1 MLELGVSLSFCIEER
16 QRDSSPLAG
25 TAEKPQ
31 AVGSVLWGTAIP
43 LPSSTFE
50 GRSRLCPEQLV
61 PQGIDSPCVFLN
73 QSLPGMFYG
82 SRDLR
87 TFGVILLP
95 EFEIKDC
102 WELLGPW
109 WKPVSGNVDRE
120 ESWVGWVEKIV
131 LLPSIESDCSNMPL
145 GHGQLPKRVKINS
158 SMRFW

>member
-1 MLELGVSLSFCIEER
+1 MFLSLSALKKD
-16 QRDSSPLAG
+16 RDSSPLAG

-31 AVGSVLWGTAIP
+31 AVGSVLRGTAIP

-50 GRSRLCPEQLV
+50 GRSSLCPEQLV
-61 PQGIDSPCVFLN
+61 PQGTDSPCVFLN

-102 WELLGPW
+102 
-109 WKPVSGNVDRE
+109 
-120 ESWVGWVEKIV
+120 
-131 LLPSIESDCSNMPL
+131 
-145 GHGQLPKRVKINS
+145 
-158 SMRFW
+158 